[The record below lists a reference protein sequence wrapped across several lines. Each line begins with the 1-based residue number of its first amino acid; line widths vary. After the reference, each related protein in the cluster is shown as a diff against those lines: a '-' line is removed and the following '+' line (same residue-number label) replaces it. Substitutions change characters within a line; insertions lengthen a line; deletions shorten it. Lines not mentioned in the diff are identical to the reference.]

1 MPEDILYGAIKMYQP
16 DDGEG
21 PRVSVDT
28 VLLAHFARI
37 GANSRAIELGC
48 AHGAVALILAA
59 RRALSRKEPPRPAP
73 PIEAVD
79 INPEFIDMAKRNAE
93 LNGLSGE
100 VRFRV
105 SDIREHRRDFECGA
119 YDAVIMNPPYVE
131 AGRGRPG
138 PNEAM
143 ARARH
148 GSSCSLAD
156 VAAAAKFLLRNG
168 GKFYIVIRAL
178 RAAELFSLL
187 YARNVKPKRARFVH
201 PKPDREAS
209 SVLVEAVRASGD
221 GIAVEP
227 PLFIYGPDGE
237 YTDGLLEAYRL
248 GDAPCRS

>member
-16 DDGEG
+16 GEGEG
-21 PRVSVDT
+21 PRVNVDT
-28 VLLAHFARI
+28 VLLAHFARV
-37 GANSRAIELGC
+37 GASSRAVELGC

-59 RRALSRKEPPRPAP
+59 RRVYSRKEQPRTVPQ
-73 PIEAVD
+73 IEAVD
-79 INPEFIDMAKRNAE
+79 INPELIDMAEKNAE

-105 SDIREHRRDFECGA
+105 SDIREHRKDFECGV

-131 AGRGRPG
+131 AGCGRPS

-143 ARARH
+143 AQAAH
-148 GSSCSLAD
+148 GSACSLAD
-156 VAAAAKFLLRNG
+156 VASAAKFLLRNG
-168 GKFYIVIRAL
+168 GKFYVIIRAR

-187 YARNVKPKRARFVH
+187 HARNVKPKRARFVH

-221 GIAVEP
+221 GITIEP
-227 PLFIYGPDGE
+227 PLFIYGADGE